1 MPMVYYD
8 IHTHQLPVHPEDRA
22 IVNTIVGTITGDCKE
37 SPLRSCGIHPGYIQD
52 VPEQLAE
59 LRKRTTAPD
68 VVAIGEAGFDKRAK
82 ASMEMQQ
89 EVFFA
94 QARLAEEVRKPLII
108 HCVKAWDELM
118 DARKT
123 IQPSVPWLIHGFRGN
138 ELLAAQLIRQGLL
151 LSFGAHYNEKAL
163 QLAWTGAVFAETDDQ
178 PVDIRT
184 IYGHIALSLNQPV
197 EVVALKIQENILRTF
212 SLPRTP

>member
-22 IVNTIVGTITGDCKE
+22 IVNTIVGTITGDSKE
-37 SPLRSCGIHPGYIQD
+37 SPLQSCGIHPGYIQD
-52 VPEQLAE
+52 APEQLVE
-59 LRKRTTAPD
+59 LRKWATTPN

-89 EVFFA
+89 EVFLA

-108 HCVKAWDELM
+108 HCVKAWDELLA
-118 DARKT
+118 ARKT
-123 IQPSVPWLIHGFRGN
+123 ILPSVPWLIHGFRGN

-163 QLAWTGAVFAETDDQ
+163 QLAWTGTIFAETDDQ

-184 IYGHIALSLNQPV
+184 IYHHIALSLNQPV
-197 EVVALKIQENILRTF
+197 ETVALKIQENILRTF